1 MGSSSSNGGWAKGT
15 GYGGPGSYHGMPHQT
30 DQAGQDSRKAA
41 AERQQV
47 VDEHLQRGIT
57 RICHC
62 LQQATGTP
70 MQLIAS
76 GFTVEDES
84 KQQVHM
90 VYGIANTFPAAKN

>member
-1 MGSSSSNGGWAKGT
+1 MGASSSNGGWAKGT
-15 GYGGPGSYHGMPHQT
+15 GYGGPGSYHGMPHGMPHQM

-57 RICHC
+57 SICHC

-70 MQLIAS
+70 I
-76 GFTVEDES
+76 
-84 KQQVHM
+84 
-90 VYGIANTFPAAKN
+90 